1 MTQFSKY
8 RFPVPETLRD
18 RLGISIEAGETMR
31 KMVKEMNI
39 QDILSLNDV
48 IPNTIKWYNALPEKP
63 SDVSILMNALS
74 ECMGD
79 NKGVS
84 GLGRAV
90 EEGGTLH
97 HTYIVKDDES
107 DLTLG
112 VNNVGKHFWISSPE
126 QVKENIAYY
135 YNKETEMSNNP

>member
-18 RLGISIEAGETMR
+18 RLGISIEVGETMR

-39 QDILSLNDV
+39 QDILNLNNV
-48 IPNTIKWYNALPEKP
+48 IPNTIKWHNELLEKP
-63 SDVSILMNALS
+63 SDISVLMSALS

-79 NKGVS
+79 NKGID
-84 GLGRAV
+84 GLGRDM
-90 EEGGTLH
+90 EENGIPH

-135 YNKETEMSNNP
+135 YNKETEISNNP